1 MLFSL
6 PFEARQLEALAL
18 ATAIG
23 LLMGLERERRPAAR
37 AGVRTF
43 GLTGLLGALAALL
56 AELLAT
62 PAFIAMGFAVVAVMI
77 IAAFIRHPELAER
90 LRRDF
95 RRLSSPQRSYHL
107 SLRRGLMVW
116 TDERPDGRRRV
127 QHKEPDASWQRRL
140 LAQLV
145 RWLPVESQL

>member
-43 GLTGLLGALAALL
+43 GLTGLLGALMALL

-62 PAFIAMGFAVVAVMI
+62 PAFIAMGFAVVAVMMKSM
-77 IAAFIRHPELAER
+77 HGMTK
-90 LRRDF
+90 
-95 RRLSSPQRSYHL
+95 SSPTVP
-107 SLRRGLMVW
+107 LMKPIFGSTAIVIVFW
-116 TDERPDGRRRV
+116 
-127 QHKEPDASWQRRL
+127 ASEDIP
-140 LAQLV
+140 ADSKSAAN
-145 RWLPVESQL
+145 P